1 MNTFIHLRIHSEY
14 SLIDS
19 IIKIKSLIDNIKK
32 LNIPAICITDEN
44 NIFSLIK
51 YYKTSIKNGIKP
63 IIGCDLKINSK
74 NKSYKITLLA
84 MNNIGYY
91 NLIKLI
97 TLSCKGIL
105 TKKYIF
111 KFSKGLIVLSGAS
124 KGEIGY
130 LLLSK
135 NIKKATKIINQWKK
149 VFNNRFYLEIQRI
162 GLQNEEELLSKSIDL
177 AINTNIPV
185 VATNDV
191 MFIKK
196 EDFYVHQ
203 TRVAINEGK
212 VINNSNKKDFYS
224 KEQYLKTPNDMINL
238 FKDIPEA
245 IENSIMIAIR
255 CNVNVTLNKKN
266 VFFPKFNLSKN
277 INIKKYFIYISNKG
291 LNNRL
296 IKNNILK
303 NNKIIKYKN
312 RLYEEINTINNM
324 GFIEYFLIVR
334 NFIKWAKKTNIPVGP
349 GRGSGAGSLV
359 AYSLEITD
367 VDPIKYDLLFERFL
381 NPERINM
388 PDFDIDFCMKQ
399 RDKVINYV
407 TKLYGKN
414 LVSHIVTFSTMTA
427 KSVIRDVT
435 RVQGKP
441 YWLGDKLSKLIP
453 FDLGIKLNKA
463 FNKSL
468 ELRKLIKTNE
478 EANEIWEMSLKLEG
492 IIKGIGKH
500 AGGIIIAP
508 TKLINFSPI
517 LCDDQGKNIIQFD
530 KNDIKYLGLIKFDF
544 LGLRTLTVINYTLK
558 LINKSIKKQIDINNI
573 PLNDFKSFNLLK
585 KAETTSIF
593 QLESQGMKELIKKL
607 KPNNIN
613 DIISLIALF
622 RPGPLNSGMVDEFI
636 KRKNGKKINYSDFNT
651 LIKPI
656 LQSTYG
662 IILYQEQV
670 MKITNLLTG
679 FSLGKSDLFRR
690 AIEKNKNIK
699 KYRKNFIKNCIN
711 NNIKK
716 YIAIKNFE
724 VINKFAGYGFNKSH
738 STAYGLI
745 SYKTIWFKSN
755 YPSQYMASVLSTEMY
770 NIDKI
775 IPIISECKR
784 MKLKILPPDINISN
798 YKFSVDKKNN
808 IIYGLGAIKGIGEE
822 FIKEIIINRKKYG
835 KFYDLFDFCKRID
848 IKYLNKRNLSA
859 LIFSGS
865 LDKIGPSREII
876 LYTINTAIKIAYQNK
891 HNIIM
896 GINDLFNNIE
906 YKKYEYVKKFKNLEI
921 LQGEK
926 NTLGIYIS
934 FINS

>member
-1 MNTFIHLRIHSEY
+1 MNTFIHLRLHSEF

-19 IIKIKSLIDNIKK
+19 IIKVKSLIENIKK
-32 LNIPAICITDEN
+32 LKIPAICITDKN

-51 YYKTSIKNGIKP
+51 YYKMSLKCGIKP
-63 IIGCDLKINSK
+63 IIGCDLQLNSK
-74 NKSYKITLLA
+74 NKLYRITFLA
-84 MNNIGYY
+84 MNYIGYF

-97 TLSCKGIL
+97 TLSSKGIL

-130 LLLSK
+130 LLHSR
-135 NIKKATKIINQWKK
+135 NIKKATLTLNKWKK

-162 GLQNEEELLSKSIDL
+162 GLQNEEELLAKSIDL

-196 EDFYVHQ
+196 EDFDTHQ
-203 TRVAINEGK
+203 TRVSINEGK
-212 VINNSNKKDFYS
+212 VINNANKKDYS
-224 KEQYLKTPNDMINL
+224 KEQYFKTPKEMITL
-238 FKDIPEA
+238 FKDVPEA
-245 IENSIMIAIR
+245 VENSIMIAIR
-255 CNVNVTLNKKN
+255 CNVTLHQKN
-266 VFFPKFNLSKN
+266 VFFPNFSLSQN
-277 INIKKYFIYISNKG
+277 INRKKFFIYLSNKG
-291 LNNRL
+291 LNNLL
-296 IKNNILK
+296 ITNNLLK
-303 NNKIIKYKN
+303 INNIIKYKN
-312 RLYEEINTINNM
+312 RLYDEINSIVTM
-324 GFIEYFLIVR
+324 GFIEYFLIVM

-359 AYSLEITD
+359 AYSLTITD
-367 VDPIKYDLLFERFL
+367 IDPIKYDLLFERFL

-388 PDFDIDFCMKQ
+388 PDFDVDFCMEQ

-407 TKLYGKN
+407 TNLYGNK
-414 LVSHIVTFSTMTA
+414 LVAHIATFSTMTA

-435 RVQGKP
+435 RVKGKP
-441 YWLGDKLSKLIP
+441 YWFGYKLSKLIP
-453 FDLGIKLNKA
+453 SDLGMNLKKA

-468 ELRKLIKTNE
+468 ELQNLIKNNE
-478 EANEIWEMSLKLEG
+478 EANEIWIMSLKLEG

-517 LCDDQGKNIIQFD
+517 LCDNQGKNIIQFD

-544 LGLRTLTVINYTLK
+544 LGLRTLTVIYYTFK
-558 LINKSIKKQIDINNI
+558 LINKSIKKTIEFNNI
-573 PLNDFKSFNLLK
+573 PLNDLKSFELLK
-585 KAETTSIF
+585 KAETYSIF

-636 KRKNGKKINYSDFNT
+636 RRKNGKKINYENLNT

-656 LQSTYG
+656 LKSTYG

-670 MKITNLLTG
+670 MKITKLLTG
-679 FSLGKSDLFRR
+679 FSLGKSDLIRR
-690 AIEKNKNIK
+690 VIEKDQNKNIK
-699 KYRKNFIKNCIN
+699 KYRIKFLKNCIN
-711 NNIKK
+711 NNIKH
-716 YIAIKNFE
+716 YIAMKSFEFIK
-724 VINKFAGYGFNKSH
+724 KFAGYGFNKSH

-745 SYKTIWFKSN
+745 SYITIWLKSN
-755 YPSQYMASVLSTEMY
+755 YPSQYMASVLSTELF
-770 NIDKI
+770 NLDKLI
-775 IPIISECKR
+775 QSLAECKR
-784 MKLKILPPDINISN
+784 MNLKIFSPDINISK
-798 YKFSVDKKNN
+798 YKFSVNALNN

-822 FIKEIIINRKKYG
+822 FIKKIISFRKKYG
-835 KFYDLFDFCKRID
+835 KFYDLFDFCKCIEL
-848 IKYLNKRNLSA
+848 KFLNKRNLSA

-865 LDKIGPSREII
+865 FDKIGPSQIKNW
-876 LYTINTAIKIAYQNK
+876 YTINSAIKIGYQNK
-891 HNIIM
+891 NNIIM
-896 GINDLFNNIE
+896 GIKDLFKNID
-906 YKKYEYVKKFKNLEI
+906 YKNCEYVKQFKNIEI

-926 NTLGIYIS
+926 
-934 FINS
+934 